1 LRLPTLIP
9 AQATVALIAPASPP
23 SDLLALEAGIDYL
36 ASLGIRIQ
44 TARSSFKA
52 TSYLCGSDEDRATE
66 LNWFLSRPDID
77 AIFCAR
83 GGYGSM
89 RIRPLIDYAAARQHP
104 KLLIGYSDITA
115 LQLALFAKAGI
126 PSLSG
131 PMVGT
136 EWSQLDPSSERMFWD
151 LAGGAMPAPLTGPGG
166 ESLAPLKNGKAEG
179 ILIGGNLSVLTRLI
193 GTPYL
198 PSLKGALLFLEDVN
212 EAPYRVDAMLAQL
225 KLTGLWD
232 SLGGLIIGQFTEQ
245 DSPKSTSNEILAV
258 FRDYCKDTS
267 FPVASGL
274 VYGHIPVKN
283 AMPIGVRA
291 RLEVTDPEATLSIL
305 TPLVAHDR

>member
-1 LRLPTLIP
+1 
-9 AQATVALIAPASPP
+9 
-23 SDLLALEAGIDYL
+23 
-36 ASLGIRIQ
+36 
-44 TARSSFKA
+44 
-52 TSYLCGSDEDRATE
+52 
-66 LNWFLSRPDID
+66 
-77 AIFCAR
+77 
-83 GGYGSM
+83 
-89 RIRPLIDYAAARQHP
+89 
-104 KLLIGYSDITA
+104 
-115 LQLALFAKAGI
+115 
-126 PSLSG
+126 
-131 PMVGT
+131 
-136 EWSQLDPSSERMFWD
+136 
-151 LAGGAMPAPLTGPGG
+151 
-166 ESLAPLKNGKAEG
+166 
-179 ILIGGNLSVLTRLI
+179 
-193 GTPYL
+193 
-198 PSLKGALLFLEDVN
+198 LFLEDVN